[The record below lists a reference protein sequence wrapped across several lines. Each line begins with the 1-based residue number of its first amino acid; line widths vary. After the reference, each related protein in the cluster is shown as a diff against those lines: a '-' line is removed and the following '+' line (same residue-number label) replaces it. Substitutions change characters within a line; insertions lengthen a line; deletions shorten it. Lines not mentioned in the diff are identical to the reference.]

1 MASGGRLVLKKRINQ
16 IQFFFYDMSQCLIP
30 LENQAINRY
39 LTIYQQTASDHD
51 PDFLRKVL
59 EECIIIIIII
69 DMTKKF
75 K

>member
-1 MASGGRLVLKKRINQ
+1 
-16 IQFFFYDMSQCLIP
+16 MSQCLIP